1 MSELSRSDDDL
12 LRQIERRTA
21 AALEKIPG
29 VRTADVRLEG
39 IRRVH
44 AVLVEGEGTASPIAI
59 TPMVHEVLRRTGLE
73 FSPGAVRVDAPASAR
88 ETPRDARR
96 FLVLDALETTRADH
110 RATCRVRLRRLDKSF
125 DGEARDLDTVTGRA
139 RAAARAV
146 LHAAELAVPGACLA
160 LEGAQIVDLFGRR
173 HVVVAIEAVNQRRTS
188 RLPGIAALENAPED
202 AACLATLGA
211 IDRWLA
217 G

>member
-1 MSELSRSDDDL
+1 M
-12 LRQIERRTA
+12 
-21 AALEKIPG
+21 
-29 VRTADVRLEG
+29 
-39 IRRVH
+39 
-44 AVLVEGEGTASPIAI
+44 
-59 TPMVHEVLRRTGLE
+59 
-73 FSPGAVRVDAPASAR
+73 
-88 ETPRDARR
+88 
-96 FLVLDALETTRADH
+96 
-110 RATCRVRLRRLDKSF
+110 
-125 DGEARDLDTVTGRA
+125 TGR
-139 RAAARAV
+139 ARAV